1 MHFSILGLA
10 FAIVLAG
17 CASTPATTSTPSAPD
32 VISFYDYKLHT
43 PSGTPVSLTNLNPEL
58 LQADV
63 IMIGEWHTHAGI
75 HRFQTELLKQLS
87 SEKRPVAL
95 SMEQFTRDKQDV
107 LDEYL
112 NGQIGEQTFIQQS
125 NAWPNY
131 ESDYRPLIEFAKR
144 ADIAVIA
151 ANAPRKIVRC
161 IGFNG
166 VDYLDKLD
174 SKQRGFVAATINT
187 DDSQYKDKFMASM
200 HHGKPEQTEKQ
211 YAAQMTWDETMAES
225 IVDYLTRHPGTQ
237 IVHVAGKFH
246 TEGGLGTATSIL
258 NRNSRLN
265 VVVITPVTDI
275 TSDSSDYQLE
285 VLAPPVRYVKDSN
298 RMKAFSHL
306 ITRNTDLECE

>member
-112 NGQIGEQTFIQQS
+112 NGKIGEQTFIQQS
-125 NAWPNY
+125 NAW
-131 ESDYRPLIEFAKR
+131 
-144 ADIAVIA
+144 
-151 ANAPRKIVRC
+151 
-161 IGFNG
+161 
-166 VDYLDKLD
+166 
-174 SKQRGFVAATINT
+174 
-187 DDSQYKDKFMASM
+187 
-200 HHGKPEQTEKQ
+200 
-211 YAAQMTWDETMAES
+211 
-225 IVDYLTRHPGTQ
+225 
-237 IVHVAGKFH
+237 
-246 TEGGLGTATSIL
+246 
-258 NRNSRLN
+258 
-265 VVVITPVTDI
+265 
-275 TSDSSDYQLE
+275 
-285 VLAPPVRYVKDSN
+285 
-298 RMKAFSHL
+298 
-306 ITRNTDLECE
+306 

>member
-17 CASTPATTSTPSAPD
+17 CVSTPATTSNPSAPD

-43 PSGTPVSLTNLNPEL
+43 PSGTPVSLINLNPEL

-87 SEKRPVAL
+87 SGKRPVAL

-131 ESDYRPLIEFAKR
+131 ESDYRPLVEFAKH

-161 IGFNG
+161 IGLRG
-166 VDYLDKLD
+166 VDYLEKLD
-174 SKQRGFVAATINT
+174 REQRSFVAETINT
-187 DDSQYKDKFMASM
+187 DDSQYKEKFMASM
-200 HHGKPEQTEKQ
+200 HHGEPAQTEKQ
-211 YAAQMTWDETMAES
+211 YAAQMTWDGPARFRSTTM
-225 IVDYLTRHPGTQ
+225 TRWKSTTP
-237 IVHVAGKFH
+237 AACAAC
-246 TEGGLGTATSIL
+246 TASTS
-258 NRNSRLN
+258 
-265 VVVITPVTDI
+265 
-275 TSDSSDYQLE
+275 
-285 VLAPPVRYVKDSN
+285 
-298 RMKAFSHL
+298 
-306 ITRNTDLECE
+306 